1 MDIEL
6 GRVGRLPSDRWREH
20 VIENQSF
27 GQQATAE
34 PPLAPAGIAELC
46 KDLSLTRAEP
56 IFGLRSTPRA
66 EQNFSR

>member
-27 GQQATAE
+27 GKQATAE
-34 PPLAPAGIAELC
+34 PPLTPAGIAEFC

-56 IFGLRSTPRA
+56 IFGLSSTPRA
-66 EQNFSR
+66 EQNPLR